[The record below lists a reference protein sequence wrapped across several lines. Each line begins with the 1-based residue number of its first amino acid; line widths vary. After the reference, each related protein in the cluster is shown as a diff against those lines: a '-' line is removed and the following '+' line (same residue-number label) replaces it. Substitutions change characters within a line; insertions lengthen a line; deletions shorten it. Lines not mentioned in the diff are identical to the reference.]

1 MNVCKK
7 CFDEF
12 DQEIIQ
18 EIPEP
23 IIQDVIIVQ
32 EIQEPINIQDVIIV
46 QEIEIIEEPI
56 IQDVIDIDIMKFN
69 GIIELEV

>member
-23 IIQDVIIVQ
+23 I
-32 EIQEPINIQDVIIV
+32 IQDVIIV